1 MKHPCIEFITAC
13 NWCEIFGVFVQSL
26 AEDFPE
32 IEVRCDEAGVD
43 MDYIPKYGVITSSV
57 LIVNE
62 SIAISDLSK
71 SIIRKTFKKL
81 AKNGTIWFV
90 IVN

>member
-1 MKHPCIEFITAC
+1 M
-13 NWCEIFGVFVQSL
+13 QSL

-32 IEVRCDEAGVD
+32 IDVRCYEAGVD

-62 SIAISDLSK
+62 SIAVTDLSK

-81 AKNGTIWFV
+81 AKKGTI
-90 IVN
+90 

>member
-1 MKHPCIEFITAC
+1 
-13 NWCEIFGVFVQSL
+13 
-26 AEDFPE
+26 
-32 IEVRCDEAGVD
+32 

-81 AKNGTIWFV
+81 AKHGTI
-90 IVN
+90 